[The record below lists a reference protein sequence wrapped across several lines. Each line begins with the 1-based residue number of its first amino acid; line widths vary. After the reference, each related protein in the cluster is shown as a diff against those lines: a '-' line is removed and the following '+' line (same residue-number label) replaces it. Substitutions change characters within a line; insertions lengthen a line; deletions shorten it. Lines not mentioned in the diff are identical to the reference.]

1 MEVELL
7 EIRDFLAAHH
17 PFDQLPNEA
26 LSGLPKLLASRYYR
40 RDSAIPDLGSLD
52 DHLYLIRSGAVEL
65 RGPGDE
71 LVARLGEGD
80 VFGYRTSQQ
89 ESDTQYR
96 GIAME
101 DCLLYQLPANKVD
114 ALCDSHAA
122 FAYFFTPVGGGRLRD
137 AVAHAGQETDTQLN
151 LMTTPITDLLHG
163 REPIWVGPDTPIR
176 EAARIMSEKRISSM
190 LIIEQGNLFGI
201 ITDRDLRSRV
211 VAEGLDYDL
220 PVMEIA
226 TVAPLT
232 LSVDT
237 FAFEAL
243 LAMARHNIHH
253 LPVTDKQQV
262 VGMITATDLT
272 ERHTTSAVYLAGD
285 IFKQKDITGL
295 QEASSKVPRLLQ
307 NLAAADATA
316 HSTGYIITAIGDAVT
331 TRLLQL
337 AEIKFG
343 PPPVDYAWVAAGS
356 QARNEQ
362 TAHSDQDN
370 CMILDDSY
378 DPDKHYEYFRD
389 FTRFVCEGLNACGY
403 VFCPGEM
410 MAMTDEWRQPLKGW
424 KSYFTKWTEAPEP
437 KALMLTCVFFDLRH
451 IYGDEKLFRDLRQFV
466 LEKTRGNR
474 IFLAYMAAN
483 AMSHQPPLGFFRNF
497 VLIRGGDHDHTFDMK
512 HNGIVPIVD
521 LARIYTLAAGSD
533 AVNTQERLSVAATG
547 GEVTANGAHDLRDA
561 LEFISSLRIQ
571 HQARLLNEGKPANN
585 FMSPN
590 DLSHFERSHLKD
602 AFSVVRTM
610 QNVLA
615 NRYQTGR
622 F

>member
-17 PFDQLPNEA
+17 PFDQLPDAA
-26 LSGLPKLLASRYYR
+26 LSELPKQLDIRYYR
-40 RDSAIPDLGSLD
+40 RDAAIPDLGGLD
-52 DHLYLIRSGAVEL
+52 DHLYIIRSGAIEL
-65 RGPGDE
+65 KSPNDE

-89 ESDTQYR
+89 EGDAQYR
-96 GIAME
+96 GEAIE
-101 DCLLYQLPANKVD
+101 DCLLYQLAPTAVD
-114 ALCDSHAA
+114 QLCDNHTQ
-122 FAYFFTPVGGGRLRD
+122 FAYFFIPVGGERLRG
-137 AVAHAGQETDTQLN
+137 AVAHNGQETDTQLN

-163 REPIWVGPDTPIR
+163 REPIYVGPDTTIR
-176 EAARIMSEKRISSM
+176 QAAQIMSERRISSM
-190 LIIEQGNLFGI
+190 MIVEQDHLFGI
-201 ITDRDLRSRV
+201 ITDRDLRTRV
-211 VAEGLDYDL
+211 VAEGLDFDL

-243 LAMARHNIHH
+243 LMMARHNIHH
-253 LPVTDKQQV
+253 LPVMDAQKV

-285 IFKQKDITGL
+285 IYKQNTIAGL
-295 QEASSKVPRLLQ
+295 KEASSKLPQLLQ

-316 HSTGYIITAIGDAVT
+316 HSTGHIITAIGDAVT

-378 DPDKHYEYFRD
+378 DPKRHGEYFRE
-389 FTRFVCEGLNACGY
+389 FTKFVCDGLDACGY
-403 VFCPGEM
+403 VHCPGEM
-410 MAMTDEWRQPLKGW
+410 MAMTDEWRQPLKTW
-424 KSYFTKWTEAPEP
+424 KQYFDKWTDAPEP
-437 KALMLTCVFFDLRH
+437 KALMLTCVFFDLRY
-451 IYGDEKLFRDLRQFV
+451 IYGDDNLFRDLRQYV

-474 IFLAYMAAN
+474 IFLAYMVTN
-483 AMSHQPPLGFFRNF
+483 ALTHQPPLGFFRNF

-521 LARIYTLAAGSD
+521 LARVYALAAGSD
-533 AVNTQERLSVAATG
+533 AVNTQDRLSVAASG
-547 GEVTANGAHDLRDA
+547 GEVTSNGAHDLRDA
-561 LEFISSLRIQ
+561 LEFISSLRIK
-571 HQARLLNEGKPANN
+571 HQARLLNNGKPANN
-585 FMSPN
+585 YMSPN
-590 DLSHFERSHLKD
+590 DLSHFERNHLKD

-610 QNVLA
+610 QSVLA
-615 NRYQTGR
+615 SRYQAGR